1 MAAQLAA
8 EFPATN
14 AGWTATIDRF
24 AFHREM
30 RRLVEGRA
38 QGLRVLETFR
48 KPGISIGGI
57 DTPTTC
63 KNHRMRLTVFSIS
76 RSNNHSTLPS
86 TGRSPPNALP
96 IGRRAARCSP
106 AGRCRV
112 PTSRQSR
119 RRAAARAVGE
129 ISGVRAVVP
138 QRLVAIRGIEVPG
151 RAVDPAVLL
160 QPARPRVTSK
170 RAASAARRTM
180 VRVAGIPRRRAGR
193 RGGSEL
199 SQEREGFRG
208 AN

>member
-96 IGRRAARCSP
+96 LADAQLDVACRALPCADVATIATSSGGPRGR
-106 AGRCRV
+106 
-112 PTSRQSR
+112 
-119 RRAAARAVGE
+119 
-129 ISGVRAVVP
+129 
-138 QRLVAIRGIEVPG
+138 
-151 RAVDPAVLL
+151 
-160 QPARPRVTSK
+160 
-170 RAASAARRTM
+170 
-180 VRVAGIPRRRAGR
+180 
-193 RGGSEL
+193 
-199 SQEREGFRG
+199 
-208 AN
+208 